1 MMLERAL
8 IALVLLAVGFLA
20 YRLWSRYH
28 LQWAA
33 ANTTGDPILRDLKPG
48 VPAIIYFTTPT
59 CIPCRTQQRPAL
71 ARLRDDLGE
80 HIQIVEIDATQHPDA
95 ADRWGVFSAP
105 TTFILDARHQLRE
118 ANYGVADA
126 AKLQRQL
133 ELARAST

>member
-1 MMLERAL
+1 MLERAL
-8 IALVLLAVGFLA
+8 IALVLLAIGFLA

-28 LQWAA
+28 LGRAA
-33 ANTTGDPILRDLKPG
+33 ANTTGDPILYELKPG

-71 ARLRDDLGE
+71 ARLQDDLGE
-80 HIQIVEIDATQHPDA
+80 GVQIVEIDATEHPDA

-105 TTFILDARHQLRE
+105 TTFILDAQHHLRE

-133 ELARAST
+133 ELARAGT